1 MLLGTAILDRILHH
15 PATIT
20 INGKSEGKGKR
31 EGEGEAEI
39 FSADKRHIS
48 RFDNTCPRHYYF
60 GKGKLMKKAILVC
73 VSFFV
78 LVSFVAGQNWFKG
91 TLEEAVAKAK
101 NEKKLVLVD
110 FYSGG

>member
-1 MLLGTAILDRILHH
+1 LLLGTAILDRILHH

-48 RFDNTCPRHYYF
+48 RFDNTCPRHYLA
-60 GKGKLMKKAILVC
+60 KGISMKKATLLS

>member
-1 MLLGTAILDRILHH
+1 VGGS
-15 PATIT
+15 
-20 INGKSEGKGKR
+20 GKRNRR

-39 FSADKRHIS
+39 FRADKRHIS
-48 RFDNTCPRHYYF
+48 RFDNTWPRHYYF
-60 GKGKLMKKAILVC
+60 GKGISMKKATLVS

-78 LVSFVAGQNWFKG
+78 LVSFAAGQNWFKG

-101 NEKKLVLVD
+101 NEKKLVLLD

>member
-1 MLLGTAILDRILHH
+1 
-15 PATIT
+15 
-20 INGKSEGKGKR
+20 
-31 EGEGEAEI
+31 
-39 FSADKRHIS
+39 
-48 RFDNTCPRHYYF
+48 
-60 GKGKLMKKAILVC
+60 MKKATLLS

-91 TLEEAVAKAK
+91 TLEEAVARAK